1 VLDFPVVPKAYPIGA
16 TSAASEQASL
26 GNDDCDNPVIKGIE
40 AFKGMCISCERRRS
54 PAVFRKRD
62 EFAFIADEAGSF
74 S

>member
-1 VLDFPVVPKAYPIGA
+1 MLDFSIISKTYAVGRAPALSQQP
-16 TSAASEQASL
+16 SF
-26 GNDDCDNPVIKGIE
+26 GNDDCDSPVIKGIE
-40 AFKGMCISCERRRS
+40 AFEGMCIFCERRRS